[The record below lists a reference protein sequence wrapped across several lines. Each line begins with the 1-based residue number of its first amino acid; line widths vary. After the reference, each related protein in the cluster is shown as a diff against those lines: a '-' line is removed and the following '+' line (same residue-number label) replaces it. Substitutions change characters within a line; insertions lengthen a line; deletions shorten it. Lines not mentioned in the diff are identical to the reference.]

1 MIGVDQAQERQVA
14 QEDQLG
20 SRTTKLRARLRERT
34 RNVFLPRSV
43 TVRLLEHLEPADYL
57 DEWSAQPFNGQVHRF
72 ALIVSLAREIKPTI
86 AIETGTYLG
95 TSTPYLAALAERGAI
110 TIEISD
116 HFAERARRRFA
127 ANHSGARIVQLRGDS
142 VQRIRQALE
151 DLDPNSDRVLAYLDA
166 HWHDSVPT
174 EQEIEAL
181 ADWGGTWVA
190 VVDDFEVP
198 GDPGYGFDAY
208 GATVVGLDLVPVRG
222 DLVAFVPSVPSA
234 AETGAR
240 RGTGIVMPPAV
251 LASLSP
257 AVTDLLRQAR

>member
-1 MIGVDQAQERQVA
+1 MIDAGQA
-14 QEDQLG
+14 QEDQVV
-20 SRTTKLRARLRERT
+20 SRTTRLRGKLREKT
-34 RNVFLPRSV
+34 RNVFLPRGL

-72 ALIVSLAREIKPTI
+72 ALIVALAREIKPTI
-86 AIETGTYLG
+86 AVETGTYLG

-127 ANHSGARIVQLRGDS
+127 ANHADAQIVQLLGDS
-142 VQRIRQALE
+142 VERIRQVL
-151 DLDPNSDRVLAYLDA
+151 DGLDPHSDRVLAYLDA
-166 HWHDSVPT
+166 HWQDSVPT
-174 EQEIEAL
+174 SAELAAL

-208 GATVVGLDLVPVRG
+208 GATVVGLDLVPDRP

-240 RGTGIVMPPAV
+240 RGTGVVMPPSV

-257 AVTDLLRQAR
+257 AVTDLLHRAR